1 MQIWGACWGVALAAL
16 LCVVLGEPYVFW
28 WAVFGAIFGALAGWS
43 LQRVLRGEWLRWYR
57 EQLAKDFS
65 AQLEVAAASAAAARH
80 QPPVADGVLAESA
93 ASVAVAT
100 PPTLEP
106 NFEPV
111 FKPTP
116 DLVLPPKRRLLSS
129 SAQQQEALLADVQN
143 LGVVQPAATQNQSD
157 WLSAQAPSLTT
168 GHTGQPA
175 WLQAAQNWLSGGN
188 VVVRLGVFLL
198 FIGLAF
204 LAKYAVQAGLFP
216 PPLRVASIAAV
227 GVALLMVG
235 WKITSASN
243 ARRQQYALT
252 LQGAGV
258 AVLYLSVYAALRL
271 YGLLTPT
278 AAFALLAAVAGLGA
292 VLALAQGSQVLAF
305 IGFAGGFA
313 APVLASSGGG
323 QFVLLF
329 SYYLLLNVVLVGLAY
344 ARAWRALNL
353 LGFGFSFAVLGAW
366 VMGSYQPSN
375 YAQVQPF
382 VLAYFA
388 LYVLAAL
395 FYALRHSLAPRR
407 ALDATLLFG
416 VPAATM
422 GIQSQLVDALPY
434 GAAWSAVGMAGFYAA
449 LSMWTHRQ
457 ASLSSPAAARA
468 VIARWLGES
477 YLALALVFLTLA
489 VPLALDAPWTA
500 AIWALEGAAVYW
512 VGQRQGHW
520 FPRLMGLALQPL
532 ALCVFWDADIASAT
546 AAVLH
551 PRLPGLL
558 ILAAAAGLMCYWL
571 HLRERYAAARQA
583 SLAALTGWSK
593 AAAAWVDALE
603 RVAVLPLF
611 ALGLWSWLE
620 AGVKQITRYISDA
633 SRGDGG
639 YAWISGAYQTHAM
652 LAFLALT
659 AFALHFAARP
669 QRRQALA
676 LAAAPT
682 ALLLPALLIFAGL
695 EAFSRDAFWQNAGWL
710 AWPLSLAAYVY
721 ALRGVD
727 GSQAGKSGIGWGW
740 VHAGSW
746 PVLALL
752 LVDTLDTAVRHW
764 GLKGS
769 AWDDA
774 AWPFAALV
782 LLAALGWVAYARHY
796 QVRDS
801 WPWQPYS
808 QAWLRWGQNLLAL
821 CLLGFALVLALDS
834 SGDSAPL
841 PYLPLLNPT
850 DATLIL
856 AALALWAWQRRTQGG
871 AMALQL
877 LPQRAQR
884 WGLALW
890 GFVVLNTIWLRVV
903 HHGWDLPWDSD
914 ALYGSFV
921 TQAGYS
927 ILWTL
932 LALGMMLLAAR
943 RSRRSLWLAGA
954 GLLGLTVLKL
964 LLVDLSNS
972 GGAERIISF
981 IAVGGLMLVVGYFV
995 PLPAKV
1001 DEDDVVA

>member
-1 MQIWGACWGVALAAL
+1 
-16 LCVVLGEPYVFW
+16 
-28 WAVFGAIFGALAGWS
+28 
-43 LQRVLRGEWLRWYR
+43 
-57 EQLAKDFS
+57 
-65 AQLEVAAASAAAARH
+65 
-80 QPPVADGVLAESA
+80 
-93 ASVAVAT
+93 
-100 PPTLEP
+100 
-106 NFEPV
+106 
-111 FKPTP
+111 
-116 DLVLPPKRRLLSS
+116 
-129 SAQQQEALLADVQN
+129 
-143 LGVVQPAATQNQSD
+143 
-157 WLSAQAPSLTT
+157 
-168 GHTGQPA
+168 
-175 WLQAAQNWLSGGN
+175 LQAAQNWLTGGN

-227 GVALLMVG
+227 GLVLLVVG
-235 WKITSASN
+235 WKITSISN
-243 ARRQQYALT
+243 PRRQQYALT

-292 VLALAQGSQVLAF
+292 VLALAQGSQALAF

-313 APVLASSGGG
+313 APVLASSGGN

-344 ARAWRALNL
+344 ARAWRGLNL

-422 GIQSQLVDALPY
+422 GIQNQLVDALPY

-449 LSMWTHRQ
+449 LSMWMHRQ
-457 ASLSSPAAARA
+457 ASLASPTAARA

-520 FPRLMGLALQPL
+520 FPRLMGLALQPI
-532 ALCVFWDADIASAT
+532 ALWVFWDASISSST
-546 AAVLH
+546 SAVLH

-558 ILAAAAGLMCYWL
+558 ILAAAAGLMCYWV
-571 HLRERYAAARQA
+571 HLRERYTNARAA

-593 AAAAWVDALE
+593 AAAGWVDALE

-611 ALGLWSWLE
+611 ALGLWSWVE
-620 AGVKQITRYISDA
+620 GGYQQITRYISDA

-639 YAWISGAYQTHAM
+639 YAWISGAYQTHA
-652 LAFLALT
+652 LLVFFALT
-659 AFALHFAARP
+659 AFVLHFAARP
-669 QRRQALA
+669 QRRQPLAIAAL
-676 LAAAPT
+676 PT
-682 ALLLPALLIFAGL
+682 ALLLPSLFIFAGI
-695 EAFSRDAFWQNAGWL
+695 EAFGRDAFWQNAGWL
-710 AWPLSLAAYVY
+710 ASPLALAMYAY

-727 GSQAGKSGIGWGW
+727 GSQAGKSSAAWGW
-740 VHAGSW
+740 VHGGSW
-746 PVLALL
+746 LVLKLL
-752 LVDTLDTAVRHW
+752 LLSALYAMVRHW
-764 GLKGS
+764 GVRGS
-769 AWDDA
+769 AWGDA
-774 AWPFAALV
+774 VWSFAALV
-782 LLAALGWVAYARHY
+782 LLAVLGWAAYDSRH
-796 QVRDS
+796 QVKNH

-808 QAWLRWGQNLLAL
+808 QAWLRWAQNLLAL
-821 CLLGFALVLALDS
+821 CLLGLTVILALDS
-834 SGDSAPL
+834 SGDSTPL
-841 PYLPLLNPT
+841 QYVPLLNPT
-850 DATLIL
+850 DGSLAL
-856 AALALWAWQRRTQGG
+856 AALALWAWLRRMQLGD
-871 AMALQL
+871 ASLRLFPLQL
-877 LPQRAQR
+877 TR

-890 GFVVLNTIWLRVV
+890 GFIGINTLWLRVV
-903 HHGWDLPWDSD
+903 HHWWNLPWDSA

-921 TQAGYS
+921 TQTGYS
-927 ILWTL
+927 ILWTS

-943 RSRRSLWLAGA
+943 RSQRSLWLAGA
-954 GLLGLTVLKL
+954 ALLGLTVLKL

-995 PLPAKV
+995 PLPAKAEQ
-1001 DEDDVVA
+1001 EDAVRVA